1 MDIFV
6 YAFFAFWGAVAGL
19 LSFILIVWLLAALLL
34 PKRRGS

>member
-6 YAFFAFWGAVAGL
+6 YAFLAFWGAVAGL
-19 LSFILIVWLLAALLL
+19 LSFILVFWLLATLLL